1 MNFIKEIKNK
11 IEGIK
16 NTKKITKA
24 MEMVTVFKMRK
35 SQKKMFASKFYL
47 SLLNKLIK
55 NIYFFQNN
63 LHKQHQYLY
72 NNNKIIKNI
81 GYILI
86 TTDKGLCGN
95 FNNNLLKL
103 LLNDIKKWKEK
114 SINIKSAVIGYKGLF
129 FLKKNNIQIL
139 SQIINFKIND
149 INISKIIDIIKYML
163 NLYKISH
170 IDKLFIVYNKYVNTI
185 IQTPKIFQ
193 LLPLSLND
201 TQGGNIEKNN
211 YLYEPNFST
220 IINHVLNKY
229 IQLQIY
235 NFFLENLVGEY
246 ASRIIAMKIATD
258 NADFFIKD
266 LQLLYNKV
274 RQSNITQELNE
285 IITGA
290 SAMQ

>member
-1 MNFIKEIKNK
+1 MNFIKEIRNK

-24 MEMVTVFKMRK
+24 MEMVTVFKIRK
-35 SQKKMFASKFYL
+35 SQKKMFSSKLYL

-55 NIYFFQNN
+55 NIYLFQNN
-63 LHKQHQYLY
+63 IKKKHQYIY
-72 NNNKIIKNI
+72 NNKIIKNI

-95 FNNNLLKL
+95 FNNNLFKL
-103 LLNDIKKWKEK
+103 LSNDIKKWKEK
-114 SINIKSAVIGYKGLF
+114 SINIKSAVIGCKGLF
-129 FLKKNNIQIL
+129 FLKKNNIQIV
-139 SQIINFKIND
+139 SQITNIKTND
-149 INISKIIDIIKYML
+149 INISKIISIIKYML
-163 NLYKISH
+163 NLYKKSY
-170 IDKLFIVYNKYVNTI
+170 IDKLFIVYNKYVNNV

-193 LLPLSLND
+193 ILPLSLNEINKK
-201 TQGGNIEKNN
+201 NIEKNN
-211 YLYEPNFST
+211 YLYEPNFYT
-220 IINHVLNKY
+220 ITNYILNKY

-246 ASRIIAMKIATD
+246 ASRIITMKTATD
-258 NADFFIKD
+258 NADHFIKD

-290 SAMQ
+290 SAMK